1 MSLLNP
7 VDSLIYSMTLS
18 AAIDGTISEKEL
30 KSINFFVNT
39 LPVFKNFDKDSLP
52 KKMNECMQLIEAEES
67 FENILDAIN
76 SNLEKE
82 LKRTAFILSIE
93 IMMTE
98 LNIDEE
104 AVRFLDIFGNILE
117 LSELEKAAS
126 KFLISAKY
134 SEADK

>member
-1 MSLLNP
+1 
-7 VDSLIYSMTLS
+7 MTLS
-18 AAIDGTISEKEL
+18 AAIDGAISKKEL

-52 KKMNECMQLIEAEES
+52 TKMNDCMQLIEAEES
-67 FENILDAIN
+67 FENILDTIN

-98 LNIDEE
+98 MNIDEE

-134 SEADK
+134 SETNK

>member
-1 MSLLNP
+1 
-7 VDSLIYSMTLS
+7 MTLS

-39 LPVFKNFDKDSLP
+39 LPVFKNFDKDSLSE
-52 KKMNECMQLIEAEES
+52 KMNECMQLIEAEES

-98 LNIDEE
+98 MNIDEE

-117 LSELEKAAS
+117 LTELEIAAS
-126 KFLISAKY
+126 KFLIRAKY
-134 SEADK
+134 SEVNK

>member
-1 MSLLNP
+1 
-7 VDSLIYSMTLS
+7 MTLS
-18 AAIDGTISEKEL
+18 AAIEGTISEKEL
-30 KSINFFVNT
+30 NSINFFVNT

-98 LNIDEE
+98 MNIDEE

-134 SEADK
+134 SEANK

>member
-1 MSLLNP
+1 
-7 VDSLIYSMTLS
+7 MTLS

-30 KSINFFVNT
+30 NSINFFVNT
-39 LPVFKNFDKDSLP
+39 LPVFKNFDKGSLP
-52 KKMNECMQLIEAEES
+52 KKMNECMQLIEAEEN

-98 LNIDEE
+98 MNIDEE

-126 KFLISAKY
+126 KFLIRAKY
-134 SEADK
+134 SEANK

>member
-1 MSLLNP
+1 
-7 VDSLIYSMTLS
+7 MTLS
-18 AAIDGTISEKEL
+18 AAIDGAISKKEL

-52 KKMNECMQLIEAEES
+52 TKMNDCMQLIEAEES

-98 LNIDEE
+98 MNIDEE

-134 SEADK
+134 SEVNK

>member
-1 MSLLNP
+1 
-7 VDSLIYSMTLS
+7 MTLS

-126 KFLISAKY
+126 KFLIIAKY
-134 SEADK
+134 SEANK

>member
-1 MSLLNP
+1 
-7 VDSLIYSMTLS
+7 
-18 AAIDGTISEKEL
+18 
-30 KSINFFVNT
+30 
-39 LPVFKNFDKDSLP
+39 
-52 KKMNECMQLIEAEES
+52 MQLIEAEEN

-98 LNIDEE
+98 MNIDEE

-126 KFLISAKY
+126 KFLIRAKY
-134 SEADK
+134 SEANE

>member
-1 MSLLNP
+1 
-7 VDSLIYSMTLS
+7 MTLS
-18 AAIDGTISEKEL
+18 AAIDGAISKKEL

-52 KKMNECMQLIEAEES
+52 TKMNDCMQLIEAEES

-98 LNIDEE
+98 MNIDEE

-134 SEADK
+134 SETNK

>member
-1 MSLLNP
+1 
-7 VDSLIYSMTLS
+7 MTLS

-39 LPVFKNFDKDSLP
+39 LPVFKNFDRDSLP
-52 KKMNECMQLIEAEES
+52 EKMNECMQLIEAEES
-67 FENILDAIN
+67 FENILDEIN

-98 LNIDEE
+98 MNIDEE

-134 SEADK
+134 SEVNK

>member
-1 MSLLNP
+1 
-7 VDSLIYSMTLS
+7 
-18 AAIDGTISEKEL
+18 
-30 KSINFFVNT
+30 
-39 LPVFKNFDKDSLP
+39 
-52 KKMNECMQLIEAEES
+52 MQLIEAEES

-98 LNIDEE
+98 MNIDEE

-134 SEADK
+134 SEANK

>member
-1 MSLLNP
+1 
-7 VDSLIYSMTLS
+7 
-18 AAIDGTISEKEL
+18 
-30 KSINFFVNT
+30 
-39 LPVFKNFDKDSLP
+39 
-52 KKMNECMQLIEAEES
+52 MNDCMQLIEAEES
-67 FENILDAIN
+67 FENILDTIN

-98 LNIDEE
+98 MNIDEE

-134 SEADK
+134 SETNK

>member
-1 MSLLNP
+1 
-7 VDSLIYSMTLS
+7 MTLS
-18 AAIDGTISEKEL
+18 AAIDGAISKKEL

-52 KKMNECMQLIEAEES
+52 TKMNDCMQLIEAEES

-82 LKRTAFILSIE
+82 LKRTAFILSVE

-98 LNIDEE
+98 MNIDEE

-134 SEADK
+134 SETNK

>member
-1 MSLLNP
+1 
-7 VDSLIYSMTLS
+7 MTLS

-39 LPVFKNFDKDSLP
+39 LPVFKNFDRDSLP

-98 LNIDEE
+98 MNIDEE

-134 SEADK
+134 SEANK

>member
-1 MSLLNP
+1 
-7 VDSLIYSMTLS
+7 MTLS

-30 KSINFFVNT
+30 NSINFFVNT

-98 LNIDEE
+98 MNIDEE

-134 SEADK
+134 SEVNK

>member
-1 MSLLNP
+1 
-7 VDSLIYSMTLS
+7 MTLS

-30 KSINFFVNT
+30 NSINFFVNT
-39 LPVFKNFDKDSLP
+39 LPVFKNFNKDSLP

-82 LKRTAFILSIE
+82 LKRTAFVLSIE

-98 LNIDEE
+98 MNIDEE

-117 LSELEKAAS
+117 LTELEIAAS
-126 KFLISAKY
+126 KFLIRAKY
-134 SEADK
+134 SEVNK

>member
-1 MSLLNP
+1 
-7 VDSLIYSMTLS
+7 MTLS

-98 LNIDEE
+98 MNIDEE

-126 KFLISAKY
+126 KFLIIAKY
-134 SEADK
+134 SEANK

>member
-1 MSLLNP
+1 
-7 VDSLIYSMTLS
+7 MTLS

-30 KSINFFVNT
+30 NSINFFVNT

-98 LNIDEE
+98 MNIDEE

-117 LSELEKAAS
+117 LTELEIAAS
-126 KFLISAKY
+126 KFLIRAKY
-134 SEADK
+134 SEVNK

>member
-1 MSLLNP
+1 
-7 VDSLIYSMTLS
+7 MTLS

-30 KSINFFVNT
+30 NSINFFVNT
-39 LPVFKNFDKDSLP
+39 LPVFKNFNKDSLP

-98 LNIDEE
+98 MNIDEE

-134 SEADK
+134 SEVNK

>member
-1 MSLLNP
+1 
-7 VDSLIYSMTLS
+7 MTLS

-52 KKMNECMQLIEAEES
+52 EKMSECMLLIEAEES
-67 FENILDAIN
+67 FENILDEIN

-98 LNIDEE
+98 MNIDEE

-134 SEADK
+134 SEVNK

>member
-18 AAIDGTISEKEL
+18 AAIDGAISKKEL

-52 KKMNECMQLIEAEES
+52 TKMNDCMQLIEAEES

-98 LNIDEE
+98 MNIDEE
-104 AVRFLDIFGNILE
+104 AVRFLDIFGNILG

-134 SEADK
+134 SETNK

>member
-1 MSLLNP
+1 
-7 VDSLIYSMTLS
+7 MTLS

-30 KSINFFVNT
+30 NSINFFVNT

-98 LNIDEE
+98 MNIDEE

-134 SEADK
+134 SEANK

>member
-39 LPVFKNFDKDSLP
+39 LPVFKNFDRDSLP

-98 LNIDEE
+98 MNIDEE

-134 SEADK
+134 SEANK

>member
-98 LNIDEE
+98 MNIDEE

-134 SEADK
+134 SEANK

>member
-52 KKMNECMQLIEAEES
+52 EKMSECMQLIEAEES

-98 LNIDEE
+98 MNIDEE

-117 LSELEKAAS
+117 LSELRV
-126 KFLISAKY
+126 L
-134 SEADK
+134 

>member
-1 MSLLNP
+1 
-7 VDSLIYSMTLS
+7 MTLS

-52 KKMNECMQLIEAEES
+52 EKMNECMQLIEAEES
-67 FENILDAIN
+67 FENILDEIN

-98 LNIDEE
+98 MNIDEE

-134 SEADK
+134 SEVNK

>member
-1 MSLLNP
+1 
-7 VDSLIYSMTLS
+7 MTLS

-30 KSINFFVNT
+30 NSINFFVNT
-39 LPVFKNFDKDSLP
+39 LPVFKNFDTDSLP

-82 LKRTAFILSIE
+82 LKRTAFVLSIE

-98 LNIDEE
+98 MNIDEE

-117 LSELEKAAS
+117 LTELEIAAS
-126 KFLISAKY
+126 KFLIRAKY
-134 SEADK
+134 SEVNK

>member
-1 MSLLNP
+1 
-7 VDSLIYSMTLS
+7 MTLS

-39 LPVFKNFDKDSLP
+39 LPVFKNFNKDSLP

-98 LNIDEE
+98 MNIDEE

-126 KFLISAKY
+126 KFLIIAKY
-134 SEADK
+134 SEANK